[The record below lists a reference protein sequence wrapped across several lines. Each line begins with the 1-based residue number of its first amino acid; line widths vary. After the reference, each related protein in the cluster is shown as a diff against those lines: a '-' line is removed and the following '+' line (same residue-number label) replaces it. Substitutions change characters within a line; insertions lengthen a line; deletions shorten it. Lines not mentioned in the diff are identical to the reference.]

1 MISVMIIALWK
12 MYRAEAQK
20 GGIALVGGEGSR
32 AGLFEKESF
41 KLRPNL

>member
-1 MISVMIIALWK
+1 
-12 MYRAEAQK
+12 MYRAVAQE
-20 GGIALVGGEGSR
+20 GGIALIGGEDSR